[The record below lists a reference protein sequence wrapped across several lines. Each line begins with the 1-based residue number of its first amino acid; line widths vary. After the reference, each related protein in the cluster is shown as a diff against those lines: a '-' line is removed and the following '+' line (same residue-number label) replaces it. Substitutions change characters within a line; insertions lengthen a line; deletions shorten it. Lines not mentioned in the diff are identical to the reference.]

1 MRLRSTE
8 EGMSGLVN
16 VKNASCSVKP
26 WILGSRLDPTVDI
39 EHPLGRNYIA
49 NPSRRRFVTNC

>member
-1 MRLRSTE
+1 
-8 EGMSGLVN
+8 MSGLVN